1 MVGSAGQEALMTFR
15 TLLIAKAAVCLGFG
29 LLLLLVPVALLS
41 LLGAELGAAGTF
53 TAREYGAALIG
64 ALFLMWFAKDV
75 QASDARLAILF
86 YLLVYDAI
94 GVGITVPAVLSGVLN
109 WLGWGIVLVYLFFAL
124 GAGYVLG
131 QERKPVAA
139 S

>member
-1 MVGSAGQEALMTFR
+1 MTFR

-64 ALFLMWFAKDV
+64 ALFLLWFAKDT
-75 QASDARLAILF
+75 QASDARRAILL

-109 WLGWGIVLVYLFFAL
+109 WLGWGIVLVYVFFAL

-131 QERKPVAA
+131 QERKPVVA

>member
-1 MVGSAGQEALMTFR
+1 MTFR

-75 QASDARLAILF
+75 QASDARRAILL

-94 GVGITVPAVLSGVLN
+94 GVIITVPAVLSGVLN
-109 WLGWGIVLVYLFFAL
+109 GLGWGIALVYLFFTL

-131 QERKPVAA
+131 QERKPVVT

>member
-1 MVGSAGQEALMTFR
+1 MTYR
-15 TLLIAKAAVCLGFG
+15 TLLIAKAFVCLAFG

-41 LLGAELGAAGTF
+41 ILGAELGPAGTF

-75 QASDARLAILF
+75 QAPGARRAILL
-86 YLLVYDAI
+86 YLLVYDAV
-94 GVGITVPAVLSGVLN
+94 GVAVTVQAVSSGVLN
-109 WLGWGIVLVYLFFAL
+109 WLGWGIAFVYLFFAL

-131 QERKPVAA
+131 REPGGVPA

>member
-1 MVGSAGQEALMTFR
+1 MTYR
-15 TLLIAKAAVCLGFG
+15 TLLIAKAVVCLAFG
-29 LLLLLVPVALLS
+29 LLLLLAPVALLGV
-41 LLGAELGAAGTF
+41 LGAELGAAGTF

-75 QASDARLAILF
+75 KAPDARLAVLL

-94 GVGITVPAVLSGVLN
+94 GVGITVPAVVAGVLN

-131 QERKPVAA
+131 QEKAERSARAA
-139 S
+139 GAA

>member
-1 MVGSAGQEALMTFR
+1 MTYR
-15 TLLIAKAAVCLGFG
+15 TLLIAKAVVCLAFG
-29 LLLLLVPVALLS
+29 LLLLFVPVTLLS
-41 LLGAELGAAGTF
+41 VLGAELGAAGTF

-75 QASDARLAILF
+75 QAGDARGAILL

-94 GVGITVPAVLSGVLN
+94 GVIITVPVVLSGLLN
-109 WLGWGIVLVYLFFAL
+109 GLGWGIALVYLFFTL

-131 QERKPVAA
+131 QERRPVVT

>member
-1 MVGSAGQEALMTFR
+1 MTFR
-15 TLLIAKAAVCLGFG
+15 TLLIAKAAICLGFG

-41 LLGAELGAAGTF
+41 LLGAELGVAGTF

-64 ALFLMWFAKDV
+64 ALFLLWFAKDV
-75 QASDARLAILF
+75 QASDARRAILL

-94 GVGITVPAVLSGVLN
+94 GVGITVPAVFSGVLN

-131 QERKPVAA
+131 QERKPVVAG
-139 S
+139 

>member
-1 MVGSAGQEALMTFR
+1 MTFR

-64 ALFLMWFAKDV
+64 ALSLMWFAKDV
-75 QASDARLAILF
+75 QASDARRAILL

-94 GVGITVPAVLSGVLN
+94 GVIITVPAVLSGVLN
-109 WLGWGIVLVYLFFAL
+109 GLGWGIALVYLFFTL

-131 QERKPVAA
+131 QERKPVVT

>member
-1 MVGSAGQEALMTFR
+1 MTFR
-15 TLLIAKAAVCLGFG
+15 TLLVTKALVCLAFG
-29 LLLLLVPVALLS
+29 LLLLLVPVNLLAT
-41 LLGAELGAAGTF
+41 LGAELGTAGTF

-64 ALFLMWFAKDV
+64 ALFVMWFAKDV
-75 QASDARLAILF
+75 KAPDARLAILL

-94 GVGITVPAVLSGVLN
+94 GVIITVPAVLSGVLN
-109 WLGWGIVLVYLFFAL
+109 GLGWGIALVYLFFAL

-131 QERKPVAA
+131 QERKRVTA

>member
-1 MVGSAGQEALMTFR
+1 MTFR

-41 LLGAELGAAGTF
+41 LLGAELGSAGTF

-64 ALFLMWFAKDV
+64 ALFLMWFAKDT
-75 QASDARLAILF
+75 QAADARRAILL

-109 WLGWGIVLVYLFFAL
+109 WLGWGIVLVYVFFAL

-131 QERKPVAA
+131 QERKPVVA

>member
-1 MVGSAGQEALMTFR
+1 MTFR

-64 ALFLMWFAKDV
+64 ALFLMWFAKDT
-75 QASDARLAILF
+75 QASDARRAILL

-109 WLGWGIVLVYLFFAL
+109 WLGWGIVLVYVFFAL

-131 QERKPVAA
+131 QERKPVVA

>member
-1 MVGSAGQEALMTFR
+1 MTFR
-15 TLLIAKAAVCLGFG
+15 TLLVAKAAVCLGFG

-75 QASDARLAILF
+75 QASDARLAILL

-131 QERKPVAA
+131 QERKPVVA

>member
-1 MVGSAGQEALMTFR
+1 MTFR
-15 TLLIAKAAVCLGFG
+15 TLLIAKAAVCLAFG
-29 LLLLLVPVALLS
+29 LLLLLVPVALLN
-41 LLGAELGAAGTF
+41 LLGAELGSAGTF

-75 QASDARLAILF
+75 QASDARRAILL

-94 GVGITVPAVLSGVLN
+94 GVIITVPAVLSGVLN
-109 WLGWGIVLVYLFFAL
+109 WLGWSIALVYLFFAL

-131 QERKPVAA
+131 QENPEGGGRAA
-139 S
+139 QA